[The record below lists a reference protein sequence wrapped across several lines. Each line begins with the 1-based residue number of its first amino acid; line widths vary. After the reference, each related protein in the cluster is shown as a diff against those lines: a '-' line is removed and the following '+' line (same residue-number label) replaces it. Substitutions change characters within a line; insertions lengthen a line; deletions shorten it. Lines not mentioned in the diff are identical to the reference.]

1 VSNVIKGNFNTKF
14 VKNAELAEKIYDVIG
29 EYSDQI
35 SLAELTLAE
44 LIGILEIVKLEVV
57 TTHLECEE

>member
-14 VKNAELAEKIYDVIG
+14 VKNAELAEKIYGVIG

-35 SLAELTLAE
+35 SLAE

>member
-35 SLAELTLAE
+35 SLAEL
-44 LIGILEIVKLEVV
+44 IGILEIVKLEVV